1 MNSGD
6 DTVDRLADIVRDSLD
21 DPSRVFSLIKR
32 MEKDQTL
39 SKLVFAIRHPLLY
52 GSKFLGLLYVLMQ
65 FLLSALF
72 LVVGLL
78 LVVPSSEEE
87 FQTVMYQF
95 LDLLTQANVSGL
107 RFLAFLVGL
116 ALLVMCVNSLA
127 NAGEVMQGLGV
138 TEEG

>member
-1 MNSGD
+1 MDSVD
-6 DTVDRLADIVRDSLD
+6 DVVDRLAGIVRSSLD
-21 DPSRVFSLIKR
+21 DPSKVFSLIKS
-32 MEKDQTL
+32 MEKHETL
-39 SKLVFAIRHPLLY
+39 SRLVFAIRHPLLY

-72 LVVGLL
+72 LVTGLL

-87 FQTVMYQF
+87 FQEVMYQF
-95 LDLLTQANVSGL
+95 LDLLTKANVSGL